1 VKRWWRAR
9 RWQVELHSERVF
21 WPDHRGWRDEKYLT
35 WTGEQ
40 DGQPITRYFEHA
52 DSFWQR
58 TKAFLYALIPGIE
71 PQL

>member
-1 VKRWWRAR
+1 
-9 RWQVELHSERVF
+9 VF